1 MVTLI
6 WLGLGAFLFSLLLT
20 PIIRDIFNLYGIVDR
35 PDNLRKSHSHPIPR
49 VGGTG
54 IAISYALSL
63 YLVSLRPHAFE
74 NTQFSLVQALLPSA
88 ALVFVIGLIDDFSG
102 LRPWQ
107 KLVGQ
112 VAAASMAYGAGVR
125 IVALAGHPTSN
136 WWSFVVTIVWLVACT
151 NAFNLID
158 GLDGLAAGIGFFATL
173 TIFIAALIQ
182 HNTALVSATL
192 PMAGC
197 LLGFLCYNFS
207 PATVFLG
214 DCGSLLIGF
223 LLGCYGVIWTN
234 KSFTLLGMTAPLI
247 ALSLPLLDVLLAVTR
262 RLVRRQSVFAADR
275 GHIHHRLIDRG
286 LTPRR
291 VVLII
296 YAICAAAAAFSLLQ
310 GFVRNTYIALLVVLV
325 VAIAIWA
332 GVRYLRYSE
341 LILAGSLF
349 SAGQFRRTLD
359 VKLALEGLATALA
372 AAGSLEARWEVI
384 RKRYP
389 ELGFV
394 AAHLR
399 INGVSYRDW
408 PEQLSER
415 ECWIVKIP
423 LSAVDFIE
431 LAHGFGSEQMPNII
445 APTVDLLRYTLVEH
459 VEEDS
464 PRSTLRSAIVS

>member
-1 MVTLI
+1 METLI
-6 WLGLGAFLFSLLLT
+6 WLGLGAFLFSLILT
-20 PIIRDIFNLYGIVDR
+20 PIIRDIFRLYGIVDR
-35 PDNLRKSHSHPIPR
+35 PDTLRKSHPHPIPR

-63 YLVSLRPHAFE
+63 YLVSLRPHAFD
-74 NTQFSLVQALLPSA
+74 NSQFSLVQALLPSA

-125 IVALAGHPTSN
+125 IVALAGHPTSH
-136 WWSFVVTIVWLVACT
+136 WLSFVVTIAWLVACT

-173 TIFIAALIQ
+173 TIFIAALLQ

-234 KSFTLLGMTAPLI
+234 KSFTVLGMTAPLI
-247 ALSLPLLDVLLAVTR
+247 AFSLPLLDVLLAVAR

-310 GFVRNTYIALLVVLV
+310 AFVRNTYIALLVVLV
-325 VAIAIWA
+325 VASAIWA

-341 LILAGSLF
+341 LTFAGSLL
-349 SAGQFRRTLD
+349 SAGLFRRSLD
-359 VKLALEGLATALA
+359 VKLALESFAAALA
-372 AAGSLEARWEVI
+372 AATTVEDCWEVI
-384 RKRYP
+384 RARYAK
-389 ELGFV
+389 LSF
-394 AAHLR
+394 AAVHLR

-408 PEQLSER
+408 PEGLSEMEHWTIR
-415 ECWIVKIP
+415 IP
-423 LSAVDFIE
+423 LSEVDYIE
-431 LAHGFGSEQMPNII
+431 LAHRFRSDDMPNII
-445 APTVDLLRYTLVEH
+445 APAVDLLRYTLVEH

-464 PRSTLRSAIVS
+464 LRSTLRSAVS

>member
-1 MVTLI
+1 METLI
-6 WLGLGAFLFSLLLT
+6 WLGLGAFLFSLILT

-35 PDNLRKSHSHPIPR
+35 PDTLRKSHSHPIPR

-63 YLVSLRPHAFE
+63 YLVSLRPHAFDH
-74 NTQFSLVQALLPSA
+74 TQFSLVQALLPSA

-125 IVALAGHPTSN
+125 IVALAGHPTSP
-136 WWSFVVTIVWLVACT
+136 WWSFIVTIVWLVACT

-173 TIFIAALIQ
+173 TIFIAALIM

-310 GFVRNTYIALLVVLV
+310 SFVRNTYIALLVVVV
-325 VAIAIWA
+325 VAWAVWA

-359 VKLALEGLATALA
+359 VKLALEGLAAALA
-372 AAGSLEARWEVI
+372 AAGSLEARWDVI

-408 PEQLSER
+408 PEELSER

-445 APTVDLLRYTLVEH
+445 APMVDLLRYTLVEH
-459 VEEDS
+459 VEED
-464 PRSTLRSAIVS
+464 PLRSSLRSAIVS

>member
-1 MVTLI
+1 
-6 WLGLGAFLFSLLLT
+6 
-20 PIIRDIFNLYGIVDR
+20 
-35 PDNLRKSHSHPIPR
+35 
-49 VGGTG
+49 
-54 IAISYALSL
+54 
-63 YLVSLRPHAFE
+63 
-74 NTQFSLVQALLPSA
+74 
-88 ALVFVIGLIDDFSG
+88 
-102 LRPWQ
+102 
-107 KLVGQ
+107 
-112 VAAASMAYGAGVR
+112 
-125 IVALAGHPTSN
+125 
-136 WWSFVVTIVWLVACT
+136 VACT

-173 TIFIAALIQ
+173 TIFIAALLQ
-182 HNTALVSATL
+182 HSTALASATL

-234 KSFTLLGMTAPLI
+234 KSFTVLGMAAPLI
-247 ALSLPLLDVLLAVTR
+247 AFSLPLLDVLLAIAR

-325 VAIAIWA
+325 VVSAVWA

-359 VKLALEGLATALA
+359 VKLALESLAAALA
-372 AAGSLEARWEVI
+372 AAGSLEARWDVI
-384 RKRYP
+384 RKQYP
-389 ELGFV
+389 KLGFV
-394 AAHLR
+394 AVHLR
-399 INGVSYRDW
+399 INGASYRDSQ
-408 PEQLSER
+408 PGLSELDH
-415 ECWIVKIP
+415 WIVRIP

-431 LAHGFGSEQMPNII
+431 LAHRFRSDEMPSII
-445 APTVDLLRYTLVEH
+445 APMVDLLRYTLVEH
-459 VEEDS
+459 VEED
-464 PRSTLRSAIVS
+464 PLRATLRSAIVS

>member
-1 MVTLI
+1 METLI
-6 WLGLGAFLFSLLLT
+6 WLGLGAFLFSLILT

-35 PDNLRKSHSHPIPR
+35 PDTHRKSHSHPIPR

-125 IVALAGHPTSN
+125 IVALAGHPTSTL
-136 WWSFVVTIVWLVACT
+136 WSFVVTIVWLVACT

-291 VVLII
+291 VVLTI

-310 GFVRNTYIALLVVLV
+310 SFVRNTYIALLVVLV
-325 VAIAIWA
+325 VAIAVWA

-359 VKLALEGLATALA
+359 VKLALEGLAAALA

-384 RKRYP
+384 RKQYRD
-389 ELGFV
+389 LGFV

-399 INGVSYRDW
+399 INGASYRDW
-408 PEQLSER
+408 PEELSER
-415 ECWIVKIP
+415 ECWIVRIP

-431 LAHGFGSEQMPNII
+431 LAHGFGSEEMPNII

-459 VEEDS
+459 VEEDPLRS
-464 PRSTLRSAIVS
+464 PLRSAIVS

>member
-1 MVTLI
+1 
-6 WLGLGAFLFSLLLT
+6 
-20 PIIRDIFNLYGIVDR
+20 
-35 PDNLRKSHSHPIPR
+35 
-49 VGGTG
+49 
-54 IAISYALSL
+54 
-63 YLVSLRPHAFE
+63 
-74 NTQFSLVQALLPSA
+74 
-88 ALVFVIGLIDDFSG
+88 
-102 LRPWQ
+102 
-107 KLVGQ
+107 
-112 VAAASMAYGAGVR
+112 
-125 IVALAGHPTSN
+125 
-136 WWSFVVTIVWLVACT
+136 
-151 NAFNLID
+151 
-158 GLDGLAAGIGFFATL
+158 
-173 TIFIAALIQ
+173 
-182 HNTALVSATL
+182 
-192 PMAGC
+192 
-197 LLGFLCYNFS
+197 
-207 PATVFLG
+207 
-214 DCGSLLIGF
+214 
-223 LLGCYGVIWTN
+223 
-234 KSFTLLGMTAPLI
+234 MTAPLI
-247 ALSLPLLDVLLAVTR
+247 ALSLPLLDVLLSVAR